1 MEFNRSQAA
10 GNGKYVELF
19 AQSYS
24 GPVPKPL
31 PPCTEP
37 TPDEQYRQLMEEKKN
52 EIGEREQRH
61 AENTA
66 GASGSNVDSSN
77 VVGLFSNAA
86 TKLRNVA
93 QQVTLKIER
102 ASTEVSSATG
112 AAVRQVERQL
122 NVDRFLNNF
131 PELGAMGEI
140 LLADYACTAINGG
153 QRVSGHMH
161 ITKNYLCFSAPGSSV
176 INQLATAV
184 LKESG
189 VGSDNNPVLGIRQ
202 IIPLTEIACILLSVA
217 LETVDHR
224 PPFFLPLPA
233 PYVRPTGLQIYTT
246 KQQLFQFLAFESIA
260 AKAGSVFTDAVKG
273 LPIQRAYN
281 YLDHAW
287 RASTSV
293 PLPGVNYAS

>member
-1 MEFNRSQAA
+1 MLTAFSTTFRSLA
-10 GNGKYVELF
+10 
-19 AQSYS
+19 
-24 GPVPKPL
+24 P
-31 PPCTEP
+31 
-37 TPDEQYRQLMEEKKN
+37 
-52 EIGEREQRH
+52 
-61 AENTA
+61 
-66 GASGSNVDSSN
+66 
-77 VVGLFSNAA
+77 
-86 TKLRNVA
+86 
-93 QQVTLKIER
+93 
-102 ASTEVSSATG
+102 
-112 AAVRQVERQL
+112 
-122 NVDRFLNNF
+122 
-131 PELGAMGEI
+131 MGEI

-260 AKAGSVFTDAVKG
+260 AKGRFCFHGRCKRPPNSARVQLLGPCVACLD
-273 LPIQRAYN
+273 LRA
-281 YLDHAW
+281 
-287 RASTSV
+287 ASRRELRKLMDV
-293 PLPGVNYAS
+293 V

>member
-61 AENTA
+61 AENTT

-233 PYVRPTGLQIYTT
+233 SYVRPTGLQYT
-246 KQQLFQFLAFESIA
+246 QQSNNFFSSLPLRVLQQRPGLFSR
-260 AKAGSVFTDAVKG
+260 T
-273 LPIQRAYN
+273 P
-281 YLDHAW
+281 
-287 RASTSV
+287 
-293 PLPGVNYAS
+293 